1 MRKKDRVPLHD
12 HTPHRRRLRTAV
24 LTGAVALGLSLLG
37 ASPALA
43 APTTA
48 SVALTATPSVTVGDT
63 VDVGIGL
70 VGAADVY
77 AYEVTLSYDPALFS
91 YVADSATAPAGGY
104 DTVKESAGS
113 VTLVHSRLGT
123 SPSLGG
129 DVAASLQLTALASG
143 SGSAALNAASVT
155 LVDPA
160 GETTT
165 LTDAATAAVT
175 IAPLASETPTP
186 TPSPTATTTPG
197 GNTDPASTTT
207 AGSGSGSLAATGFGI
222 GALLIVAAAAVA
234 AGVLVLLR
242 RRTAGSR

>member
-12 HTPHRRRLRTAV
+12 HTPHVRRLRTAV
-24 LTGAVALGLSLLG
+24 LTGAVALGLTLLG

-48 SVALTATPSVTVGDT
+48 SVALTATPSVSVGDT

-70 VGAADVY
+70 LGAADVY

-129 DVAASLQLTALASG
+129 DVAASLQLTALAG
-143 SGSAALNAASVT
+143 GTAPAALTAASVT

-165 LTDAATAAVT
+165 LTDVATAAVA
-175 IAPLASETPTP
+175 IAPLATETPTP

-197 GNTDPASTTT
+197 GDTDPASTST
-207 AGSGSGSLAATGFGI
+207 AGSSSGDLAATGFGI
-222 GALLIVAAAAVA
+222 GALLLVAAAAVA
-234 AGVLVLLR
+234 AGVLLVIR
-242 RRTAGSR
+242 RRTAGTR